1 LVDLSSDDK
10 PHIVVGLSGSG
21 KTRAMYELLSQR
33 FGFYWTCSV
42 QRNGG
47 AIEVSK
53 VVENL
58 DNSDPAFVQFAVNRL
73 AAIYGVLFLVWRRI
87 HGDLGP
93 LDWLVFQTTNAAL
106 SNQLAAN
113 ERGAIDDAVDAVIS
127 QLKPYSLEKSVV
139 AVLNRVRAAVEKNI
153 VVVVDEAQA
162 LVVIG
167 KDMPG
172 SALSSWVQQLRAL
185 HTVWW
190 LAGTSLSLRNAE
202 MIARSAALKLK
213 AVGHTGIQSGGRT
226 VRVMPLV
233 FAEVET
239 FKAHLHD
246 VVGEAL
252 DSLVESELMWDLF
265 DMFRGRARPVTLLA
279 HGIRRLS
286 VNHTLK
292 PDAIRHIALLLRDG
306 ALNPGLPTSYIADLL
321 RKLELAAYK
330 EHAAA
335 LGKVVTAIMTGASD
349 AVSGALKVHVEL
361 FESAIG
367 QLVLTPVEEST
378 DAILKQVVLI
388 EPLAQEAVVMA
399 FMIRDPMGLYSL
411 NPVQSALQEMSTLSA
426 YSSAIGFMA
435 EVLAAPF
442 VHYAVADAIATAEGG
457 ARSVTLTTEEPDETR
472 VKFSTCRCDDI
483 ALALGYDAAR
493 AAAADGS
500 GAGACVCAKNAGSS
514 GLDPHHQRQVWSARE
529 GQVHARVHSGAVGT
543 CSAHDVA
550 RVPVSQARR
559 CEPTD
564 PGWVRERVCCRS
576 GGDGGTVDERLCVLC
591 FHAGRAAERGYRSSN
606 GRRPRVVRLLAEIDA
621 ESLRAHEGGCL
632 APHARDQAAGP
643 PDRDGCQGHC
653 SRFPCGDAIFGIS
666 CQSCHHVSRRVVGGR
681 RR

>member
-1 LVDLSSDDK
+1 
-10 PHIVVGLSGSG
+10 
-21 KTRAMYELLSQR
+21 
-33 FGFYWTCSV
+33 
-42 QRNGG
+42 
-47 AIEVSK
+47 
-53 VVENL
+53 
-58 DNSDPAFVQFAVNRL
+58 
-73 AAIYGVLFLVWRRI
+73 
-87 HGDLGP
+87 
-93 LDWLVFQTTNAAL
+93 
-106 SNQLAAN
+106 
-113 ERGAIDDAVDAVIS
+113 
-127 QLKPYSLEKSVV
+127 
-139 AVLNRVRAAVEKNI
+139 
-153 VVVVDEAQA
+153 
-162 LVVIG
+162 
-167 KDMPG
+167 
-172 SALSSWVQQLRAL
+172 
-185 HTVWW
+185 VWW

-399 FMIRDPMGLYSL
+399 FMIHDPDGPLFSQSGAKRAAQKCRHCRRTAARLASWPRCWRRRLYITH
-411 NPVQSALQEMSTLSA
+411 V
-426 YSSAIGFMA
+426 
-435 EVLAAPF
+435 
-442 VHYAVADAIATAEGG
+442 AVAIATAAGS
-457 ARSVTLTTEEPDETR
+457 AITTASIGDHRGLPDEAH
-472 VKFSTCRCDDI
+472 VKFATCRCDDI

-493 AAAADGS
+493 APPLTTEVPARVFAPKVQAHPDWIHTING
-500 GAGACVCAKNAGSS
+500 KF
-514 GLDPHHQRQVWSARE
+514 GLL
-529 GQVHARVHSGAVGT
+529 GQVKFTHAFTPAQWEHAVRT
-543 CSAHDVA
+543 TSRACLF
-550 RVPVSQARR
+550 RKARR
-559 CEPTD
+559 CEPN
-564 PGWVRERVCCRS
+564 RS
-576 GGDGGTVDERLCVLC
+576 WLGFESECAAAHGGDGGAVDARLRVLRV
-591 FHAGRAAERGYRSSN
+591 HARRAAERRWPLVNDESTAASCSS
-606 GRRPRVVRLLAEIDA
+606 
-621 ESLRAHEGGCL
+621 
-632 APHARDQAAGP
+632 
-643 PDRDGCQGHC
+643 
-653 SRFPCGDAIFGIS
+653 
-666 CQSCHHVSRRVVGGR
+666 SRRN
-681 RR
+681 